1 MAAWR
6 TSHLLKS
13 PFRASGCVKCMSCA
27 VFRLAAGGAGDAGE
41 GALVHLPMEI
51 LPDPEL
57 LQRQQARAAERDRI
71 SGRLAAAVAEEPYSL
86 QLVRAFGVPGVRV
99 GGARTTCRS
108 ESSTP
113 RWLIPLTGL
122 HSAGSRAQEAERPA
136 CNQQGRTWNPLW
148 PAVGPAVA
156 GCGPCPGDLTPR
168 PCALQV
174 PGSQPSQGGDGGSPP
189 ALSRCACCVCAHC
202 CCRRG
207 RHPGLLE

>member
-13 PFRASGCVKCMSCA
+13 PHRASMCVKCMSCA

-86 QLVRAFGVPGVRV
+86 QLVRAFGVPGARV
-99 GGARTTCRS
+99 GG
-108 ESSTP
+108 ED
-113 RWLIPLTGL
+113 
-122 HSAGSRAQEAERPA
+122 HM
-136 CNQQGRTWNPLW
+136 
-148 PAVGPAVA
+148 
-156 GCGPCPGDLTPR
+156 
-168 PCALQV
+168 
-174 PGSQPSQGGDGGSPP
+174 
-189 ALSRCACCVCAHC
+189 
-202 CCRRG
+202 
-207 RHPGLLE
+207 